1 LPFHEALR
9 KEHTRLVVM
18 SRPYRESVIKSGTM
32 IREFSHDVASEELE
46 WHMDHRSRR
55 VTVMEGEGWKLQ
67 LESGLPFVMVPG
79 RTYEIPM
86 RSWHRVIKG
95 KGDLKIVIDEN

>member
-1 LPFHEALR
+1 
-9 KEHTRLVVM
+9 M
-18 SRPYRESVIKSGTM
+18 SRPYRESVIKNGTM
-32 IREFSHDVASEELE
+32 IREFNHDGPSEELE
-46 WHMDHRSRR
+46 WHMDRR
-55 VTVMEGEGWKLQ
+55 TRHVTVVEGDGWKLQ

-95 KGDLKIVIDEN
+95 EGNLRIIVDEN

>member
-1 LPFHEALR
+1 
-9 KEHTRLVVM
+9 
-18 SRPYRESVIKSGTM
+18 
-32 IREFSHDVASEELE
+32 
-46 WHMDHRSRR
+46 
-55 VTVMEGEGWKLQ
+55 MEGEGWKLQ

-95 KGDLKIVIDEN
+95 KGDLRIVIDEN

>member
-1 LPFHEALR
+1 
-9 KEHTRLVVM
+9 M
-18 SRPYRESVIKSGTM
+18 SKPYRESVIKNGTM
-32 IREFSHDVASEELE
+32 IREFSHDVRSEELE
-46 WHMDHRSRR
+46 WHMDRLTRH
-55 VTVMEGEGWKLQ
+55 VTVVEGKGWKLQ

-95 KGDLKIVIDEN
+95 EGNLRIIVDEN